1 MKKFKF
7 IALTSSGAKQKG
19 SLYAQHR
26 EEVLQNL
33 VDQCPLILQLE
44 EEKWWESP
52 RSILRSR
59 SLFSNQELALSCKQ
73 FSFLLQSGI
82 PLNEVLHLMVEESTT
97 PSHALFFREI
107 DHSVNAGFRFSES
120 LERWGEVL
128 PRFFIQS
135 VRAGEHSGEWE
146 TIFRDL
152 SEFYQKEVLRHQQLK
167 QAMIYP
173 SLLLLVT
180 GIVCYFL
187 MNLIVPQF
195 LSLYV
200 GSRTLPR
207 PTQILLWCYQK
218 RTLFLCVLMGF
229 WILCTFLLPKI
240 LSIPNVQVRW
250 SRFLLKV
257 PKLGSFLLRRELTRF
272 SYTFSMLLR
281 HGLEINSTLPVAANH
296 VESIYLRQCLQQVL
310 RMMEEGSSFSS
321 ALKNFDF
328 WPSGFIRMIQI
339 GETGNRLDETM
350 KDVATLYE
358 LEVHN
363 QIQSWQRM
371 IEPGLLIF
379 ISLVVGFLALAVLLP
394 MMDQWQGYQM
404 L

>member
-135 VRAGEHSGEWE
+135 VRAGEHSGEW
-146 TIFRDL
+146 
-152 SEFYQKEVLRHQQLK
+152 
-167 QAMIYP
+167 
-173 SLLLLVT
+173 
-180 GIVCYFL
+180 
-187 MNLIVPQF
+187 
-195 LSLYV
+195 
-200 GSRTLPR
+200 
-207 PTQILLWCYQK
+207 
-218 RTLFLCVLMGF
+218 
-229 WILCTFLLPKI
+229 
-240 LSIPNVQVRW
+240 
-250 SRFLLKV
+250 
-257 PKLGSFLLRRELTRF
+257 
-272 SYTFSMLLR
+272 
-281 HGLEINSTLPVAANH
+281 
-296 VESIYLRQCLQQVL
+296 
-310 RMMEEGSSFSS
+310 
-321 ALKNFDF
+321 
-328 WPSGFIRMIQI
+328 
-339 GETGNRLDETM
+339 
-350 KDVATLYE
+350 
-358 LEVHN
+358 
-363 QIQSWQRM
+363 
-371 IEPGLLIF
+371 
-379 ISLVVGFLALAVLLP
+379 
-394 MMDQWQGYQM
+394 
-404 L
+404 